1 MYYIPLL
8 SYRSNH
14 SKPVQYYCILCV
26 FLLLAQNKNHLKTP
40 CNETSPSQWVSSLG
54 LANLSLFFVKQC
66 HFPSM
71 IPSHFVGVI
80 HRLLLLTVSSLSWRL
95 QMTQHLWRDDAN
107 PWEDFRW
114 SWLWINIQNWPI
126 FPCIVMITSCNHC
139 FNLLIV
145 SEYMTLLNCI
155 IWFCIAWF

>member
-8 SYRSNH
+8 FYRSNH
-14 SKPVQYYCILCV
+14 SKPVHYYCILYLNVLATIEALCWRSSDATGLKCDGASLNHFSCV

-40 CNETSPSQWVSSLG
+40 CNETSPSQWVSSLD

-66 HFPSM
+66 HFTSM

-126 FPCIVMITSCNHC
+126 F
-139 FNLLIV
+139 LAL
-145 SEYMTLLNCI
+145 
-155 IWFCIAWF
+155 